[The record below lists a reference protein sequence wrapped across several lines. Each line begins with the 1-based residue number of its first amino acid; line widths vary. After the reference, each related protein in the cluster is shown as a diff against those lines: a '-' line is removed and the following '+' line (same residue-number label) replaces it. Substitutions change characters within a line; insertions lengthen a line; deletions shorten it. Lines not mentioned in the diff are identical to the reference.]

1 MDPAVVVSFFTIIL
15 LELGFPLLVA
25 WFLVRRYHI
34 SWTLFLYGALF
45 FILVQ
50 IVHTPLVLFTQAPLS
65 EALYAAIPSR
75 TLALAVFAIILGLL
89 AGLFEEIGRYL
100 VFSRFFPSRNIATS
114 REHGLLFGA
123 GWGGVESMMIA
134 GLLALTLVAYL
145 FSASP
150 VLASLTPLD
159 PLVSLLERLMVFPL
173 QIAFTLL
180 VLLSVALGRPLLLG
194 LAILWHTEVDAL
206 AVFLGVTSG
215 IAVTEAMVA
224 VNAALAL
231 IYIWYQ
237 RPERHGLGGSS
248 PAD

>member
-1 MDPAVVVSFFTIIL
+1 MDPAVAISFTGTIL

-25 WFLVRRYHI
+25 WFLIRRYHL

-65 EALYAAIPSR
+65 EALNAAIPNR
-75 TLALAVFAIILGLL
+75 TFALAVFAVILGLL

-134 GLLALTLVAYL
+134 GLL
-145 FSASP
+145 
-150 VLASLTPLD
+150 SL
-159 PLVSLLERLMVFPL
+159 
-173 QIAFTLL
+173 
-180 VLLSVALGRPLLLG
+180 
-194 LAILWHTEVDAL
+194 
-206 AVFLGVTSG
+206 
-215 IAVTEAMVA
+215 
-224 VNAALAL
+224 
-231 IYIWYQ
+231 
-237 RPERHGLGGSS
+237 
-248 PAD
+248 

>member
-1 MDPAVVVSFFTIIL
+1 MDHAVGVSFFITL
-15 LELGFPLLVA
+15 FLEVGFPLMGA
-25 WFLVRRYHI
+25 WFLVRRYHL

-50 IVHTPLVLFTQAPLS
+50 VIHTPLVLFTQAPLS
-65 EALYAAIPSR
+65 EALNAAIPNR
-75 TLALAVFAIILGLL
+75 TFALAVFAVILGLL

-180 VLLSVALGRPLLLG
+180 VLLSVAQKRPLLLG
-194 LAILWHTEVDAL
+194 LALLWHTEVDAL

-237 RPERHGLGGSS
+237 RPERYGFGSES
-248 PAD
+248 PAG

>member
-1 MDPAVVVSFFTIIL
+1 
-15 LELGFPLLVA
+15 
-25 WFLVRRYHI
+25 
-34 SWTLFLYGALF
+34 
-45 FILVQ
+45 
-50 IVHTPLVLFTQAPLS
+50 
-65 EALYAAIPSR
+65 
-75 TLALAVFAIILGLL
+75 
-89 AGLFEEIGRYL
+89 
-100 VFSRFFPSRNIATS
+100 
-114 REHGLLFGA
+114 
-123 GWGGVESMMIA
+123 MMIA

-150 VLASLTPLD
+150 VLASLTPFD

-194 LAILWHTEVDAL
+194 LAILWHTEIDAL

-237 RPERHGLGGSS
+237 RPERHVFGGKS